1 MGLLYIFPC
10 SEEENDRIQISHGDV
25 RSITLKSYGL
35 PRLFWI
41 YLLCSL
47 SIILL
52 MAIGVKDPMLKLFQ
66 TEDPL
71 NKGLVI
77 LVLSTFIL
85 IPLSLLGFFLYE
97 KRITKSKNKLKIG
110 HYILGFK
117 IRKGDYILSN
127 SEPFIISQFRGTPN
141 IAREKGEPQM
151 RAFENQGYFELF
163 GGLENGERI
172 FLDRNNRKA
181 DLVKISNLL
190 NSY

>member
-10 SEEENDRIQISHGDV
+10 SEQENDRIQISDGET

-47 SIILL
+47 SIIFL
-52 MAIGVKDPMLKLFQ
+52 MAVGVKDPMFKLFQ
-66 TEDPL
+66 SEDPL

-97 KRITKSKNKLKIG
+97 KRITKSNNKLTIG
-110 HYILGFK
+110 HYILGFR
-117 IRKGDYILSN
+117 IRKRDYILS
-127 SEPFIISQFRGTPN
+127 SLEPFII
-141 IAREKGEPQM
+141 
-151 RAFENQGYFELF
+151 
-163 GGLENGERI
+163 
-172 FLDRNNRKA
+172 
-181 DLVKISNLL
+181 
-190 NSY
+190 